1 MMMKIK
7 YDFWIAG
14 LDIQILR
21 DDRQGPDEE
30 GNYEFSFENENGI
43 IRQEQGIAKGESGA
57 VTQQG
62 GWS

>member
-1 MMMKIK
+1 MRGIR
-7 YDFWIAG
+7 YDFCISG
-14 LDIQILR
+14 LEIQILK
-21 DDRQGPDEE
+21 DHRQGPDEE
-30 GNYEFSFENENGI
+30 GNYDFNFENENGI